1 MPRIAFVMPEE
12 ASAETQKVYE
22 QIEGDWGSLLTDF
35 LLLGKSPRIL
45 RAVHELFHNLQ
56 GEKGGSLASLMDKE
70 LVAIKTSYMNG
81 CDYCL
86 GHNVDFGQQVGLTL
100 EQVQAAMS
108 ADYASSGVLSDGQ
121 KALLRWTEAVTLNT
135 AGDDDDDA
143 LAALKEHFSEA
154 EIAELTLMC
163 GLFNMWNRFTD
174 TFKVELEAP
183 EDRVMTACLAATTP
197 VRPVVRQ

>member
-1 MPRIAFVMPEE
+1 MPRIEFVMPEE
-12 ASAETQKVYE
+12 ASAETREVYE
-22 QIEGDWGSLLTDF
+22 QIEHGFGSLLTDF
-35 LLLGKSPRIL
+35 LLLGHSPRIL
-45 RAVHELFHNLQ
+45 RAVYELFYNLQ
-56 GEKGGSLASLMDKE
+56 GEHGGSVASLVDKE

-86 GHNVDFGQQVGLTL
+86 GHNVDFGQQVGLSL

-108 ADYASSGVLSDGQ
+108 ADFATSDVLSDAQ

-135 AGDDDDDA
+135 AGEDDEA
-143 LAALKEHFSEA
+143 LAELKHHFSEA

-183 EDRVMTACLAATTP
+183 EDRDMTACLASTTP
-197 VRPVVRQ
+197 VRPVVRT